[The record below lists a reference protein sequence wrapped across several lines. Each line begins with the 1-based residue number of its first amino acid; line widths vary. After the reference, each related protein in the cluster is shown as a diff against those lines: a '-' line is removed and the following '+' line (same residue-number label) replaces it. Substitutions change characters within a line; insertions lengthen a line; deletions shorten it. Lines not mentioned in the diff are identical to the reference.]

1 MTAATYDSSIT
12 MIGVSEQHQNITMS
26 ELGDLHMR
34 TLKQMAEKAGIITP
48 LYTAT
53 GWGMAAVIGNEALPV
68 TAAYTYPF
76 WAKPL
81 CLLSVCLKTFS
92 GYQIIRRR
100 AMIPT
105 SIRRSVRRWV

>member
-76 WAKPL
+76 WAKP
-81 CLLSVCLKTFS
+81 FS
-92 GYQIIRRR
+92 GYQIIRRC